1 VSLKAAIG
9 AGNSIV
15 FIGQIN
21 EDYEAQSAGSKEF
34 PKAMTL
40 ISADSNWQLATA
52 LWQPPHGL

>member
-40 ISADSNWQLATA
+40 ISAGSNWQLAT
-52 LWQPPHGL
+52 GN